1 VKCFID
7 SLKDYRPLLSKFI
20 RVNVVF
26 CKTEGLACDV
36 AGFLNAGEQNLE
48 TAKCVFLPYHKMIIK
63 TLLLRSQFA
72 FSFSCQTTKEF
83 KPIL

>member
-1 VKCFID
+1 MKCFID
-7 SLKDYRPLLSKFI
+7 SLKDCRPLLSKFI

-48 TAKCVFLPYHKMIIK
+48 TVKCVFLPYYKMIFK
-63 TLLLRSQFA
+63 ENPF
-72 FSFSCQTTKEF
+72 TKITIYIF
-83 KPIL
+83 FQLSNYKNI